1 MKKKLWVQTLIVV
14 LLFLAGGLLSGQLRP
29 ETFDIGD
36 YSNADI
42 AALEEIF
49 AQTQANEDLVHLV
62 KALAWQ
68 YKAVGNETVADK
80 LIDYGQILLDRA
92 KAEKVDLEF
101 VDNPD
106 HMLQVLKIVRELGAK

>member
-1 MKKKLWVQTLIVV
+1 MWVQTLVVV

-36 YSNADI
+36 FSAVDI
-42 AALEEIF
+42 AAAEENF
-49 AQTQANEDLVHLV
+49 VRTQSNEDLVHLV
-62 KALAWQ
+62 KALTWQ

-92 KAEKVDLEF
+92 KAEEVDLEL
-101 VDNPD
+101 VDNPN

>member
-1 MKKKLWVQTLIVV
+1 MKKKMWVQTLIVV

-42 AALEEIF
+42 AALEETF
-49 AQTQANEDLVHLV
+49 VQTQANEDLVHLV
-62 KALAWQ
+62 KALTWQ
-68 YKAVGNETVADK
+68 YKVVGNEAVADK
-80 LIDYGQILLDRA
+80 LIDYGQMLLDRA
-92 KAEKVDLEF
+92 KAGVVDLET

-106 HMLQVLKIVRELGAK
+106 HMLQVLKIVRELGAR